1 MCLGPPIEPPTE
13 QSRRVVNSLKIMLI
27 VLLILAGMK
36 LLGMNYGWVSDL
48 IGVFLL
54 YQAMATLDFCST
66 VVFIFYST
74 MNVVNALMDFGLL
87 WQNEVSLTSANTYAV
102 FVGIVSLIVYVFAI
116 VIAFYAYRE
125 FKALAMEMS
134 GGNQSTRQNE
144 LSNIPAASN
153 NYQGYESN
161 YFLGPG
167 TGPGTGTA
175 SNNQAFTPYTGKG
188 VMIGEP

>member
-125 FKALAMEMS
+125 FKALAMEMP
-134 GGNQSTRQNE
+134 GGNQPTRQNE

-153 NYQGYESN
+153 NYHSCE
-161 YFLGPG
+161 
-167 TGPGTGTA
+167 
-175 SNNQAFTPYTGKG
+175 NNLFF
-188 VMIGEP
+188 